1 MIKLR
6 RMRDGNVAHMV
17 KQGIHVQFLLKSQG
31 KRSFG
36 RCRCHRLDHRE
47 ANCEGMNWHRIR
59 STGRLL

>member
-1 MIKLR
+1 
-6 RMRDGNVAHMV
+6 MRDGNVAHMV

-47 ANCEGMNWHRIR
+47 ANCEGM
-59 STGRLL
+59 